1 MNYNK
6 IIKYCNKY
14 NINRYTEFGKPLTY
28 NKLKHIINDHTSK
41 KHNPSQKHIIY
52 NSILKYFKDE
62 ICDNELDNAIY
73 HYIGI

>member
-6 IIKYCNKY
+6 IITYCNKY

-41 KHNPSQKHIIY
+41 KHISEKHIIY

-62 ICDNELDNAIY
+62 ICDNELDNAMR
-73 HYIGI
+73 HYIGN

>member
-6 IIKYCNKY
+6 IITYCNKY

-41 KHNPSQKHIIY
+41 KHKPSQKHFMKT
-52 NSILKYFKDE
+52 NHVKNFLRTAF
-62 ICDNELDNAIY
+62 
-73 HYIGI
+73 

>member
-6 IIKYCNKY
+6 IITYCNKY

-28 NKLKHIINDHTSK
+28 NKLKHVISDHTSK
-41 KHNPSQKHIIY
+41 KHKPSQKHIIY
-52 NSILKYFKDE
+52 NSILKYVEDE
-62 ICDNELDNAIY
+62 ICDNELDNAMR

>member
-6 IIKYCNKY
+6 IITYCNKY
-14 NINRYTEFGKPLTY
+14 NINRYTDFGKPLTD
-28 NKLKHIINDHTSK
+28 NKLKHVINDHTSK
-41 KHNPSQKHIIY
+41 KHISEKHIIY
-52 NSILKYFKDE
+52 NSILKYFKDA